1 MQGKSERATPENLIT
16 VFILLENLSL
26 RFNKT
31 IERKKADINCAINLL
46 KTGQVTGTNSDI
58 GCFIDE
64 KVIEGLRRKNVLP
77 MTNGEVE
84 DWDAEDLLAPIA
96 LPEVAGE
103 SAEET
108 SESNNFTH
116 RLKEDIS
123 LEESD
128 LCYMDGIF
136 INPRLRYLGEIT
148 FEEERRYI
156 DTSLSYFGQVMFEL
170 FAAQESYKNNL
181 YSVCV
186 SLAQQSIEK
195 FIKLILLGTYRLGY
209 YDSLNEHVLQILTSR
224 LRCPRLIEINQL
236 AREVENLTPN
246 DQYYYASQ
254 AVRTRYP
261 KKTFSLLFEPEDLP
275 YLRYTREDA
284 LKSFTA
290 FYKIAYLSFPAMTP
304 ILLDH
309 YPEGRFEIPSLG
321 ICIQLVG
328 KNLFFPVDVIVST
341 I

>member
-64 KVIEGLRRKNVLP
+64 QVIEGLRRKNVLP
-77 MTNGEVE
+77 MTNEEVE
-84 DWDAEDLLAPIA
+84 DWEVEDLLTPIV
-96 LPEVAGE
+96 LPEVAEE
-103 SAEET
+103 SAEESAGEI
-108 SESNNFTH
+108 SESNNSTRH
-116 RLKEDIS
+116 LKEDIS

-156 DTSLSYFGQVMFEL
+156 DTGLSYFGQVMFEL

-181 YSVCV
+181 FLVCV

-261 KKTFSLLFEPEDLP
+261 KKTFSLLFD
-275 YLRYTREDA
+275 T
-284 LKSFTA
+284 
-290 FYKIAYLSFPAMTP
+290 
-304 ILLDH
+304 
-309 YPEGRFEIPSLG
+309 
-321 ICIQLVG
+321 
-328 KNLFFPVDVIVST
+328 
-341 I
+341 